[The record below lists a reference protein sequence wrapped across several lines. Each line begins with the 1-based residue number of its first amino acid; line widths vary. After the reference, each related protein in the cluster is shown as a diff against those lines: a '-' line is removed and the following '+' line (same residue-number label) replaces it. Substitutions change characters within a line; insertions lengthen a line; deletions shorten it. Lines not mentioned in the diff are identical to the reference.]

1 MRVESTTPAGDT
13 TASAPGRQAA
23 DLSRVAKEFE
33 SMLVRQLL
41 ETSRVMPGGSTERG
55 MCTDALAQSVA
66 DRGGL
71 GLARQI
77 EETLRGGLRGAEN
90 RAGTSRPGEVGRSL
104 DHGTRETIAATRD

>member
-1 MRVESTTPAGDT
+1 
-13 TASAPGRQAA
+13 
-23 DLSRVAKEFE
+23 
-33 SMLVRQLL
+33 
-41 ETSRVMPGGSTERG
+41 

-90 RAGTSRPGEVGRSL
+90 RAGSSRPGEVGRSQ
-104 DHGTRETIAATRD
+104 DHGARETIAGTRD